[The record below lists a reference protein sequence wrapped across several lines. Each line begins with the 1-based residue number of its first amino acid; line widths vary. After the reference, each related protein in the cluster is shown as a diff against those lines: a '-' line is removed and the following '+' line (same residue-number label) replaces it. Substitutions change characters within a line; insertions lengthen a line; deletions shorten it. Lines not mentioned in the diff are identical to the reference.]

1 MPESSAAPC
10 FSSVDCLTETFSAS
24 AARPTIGTTAAGIH
38 NDKEA
43 EVLGL
48 IAKIGH
54 EVAGLLGGPAS
65 VGVLVVPRMWT

>member
-1 MPESSAAPC
+1 MDTGIGEHRVEGGGVLAG
-10 FSSVDCLTETFSAS
+10 SVS
-24 AARPTIGTTAAGIH
+24 
-38 NDKEA
+38 DKEA

-48 IAKIGH
+48 MAKIGH